1 MQGKLVRLERP
12 ADQDYEL
19 MAQWFGPDSA
29 AAVMA
34 ATEGDVVTAEDFRK
48 LDHTGGLR
56 QFAVRDGEDRTVGA
70 VHYKAQGPVGGYVL
84 GGAIGDPELW
94 RRGFGA
100 EAFDLLIDHLFH
112 ARNAHR
118 VTFTTALY
126 NKNVMRLVTGVGFT
140 LEGILREYFYLDGRH
155 HDGAVWG
162 LLRHE
167 YYAAVEEL
175 KRTDPTFV
183 LPDTIP
189 EADKAEARRLLA
201 EYITSPNGKTSA
213 GLLLASVA
221 AADAAGVSV
230 AAADAA
236 GQPAEPSAQP

>member
-118 VTFTTALY
+118 VQFTTALY
-126 NKNVMRLVTGVGFT
+126 NKNVLRLVTGVGFT

-189 EADKAEARRLLA
+189 EDDKAEARRLLA
-201 EYITSPNGKTSA
+201 EYITSPTGKTSA
-213 GLLLASVA
+213 GLLLASVGTA
-221 AADAAGVSV
+221 ERGTAERGIAERGAGADERA
-230 AAADAA
+230 
-236 GQPAEPSAQP
+236 AQP